1 MVSSGDHA
9 DDRSGSA
16 SMISQM
22 TKRERVEAALNLQ
35 EVDRV
40 PVYDLLACDAVIEHY
55 AGEPLTIDD
64 GLRIKCKAINRCL
77 DLTRSVNPPN
87 SPTVIDNG
95 DGWVHRREKWTGWIE
110 KRPFDDTDGALKW
123 LEQDMETR
131 NSIHPGEAER
141 EQFRRHFL
149 HLQSLCG
156 DTVIMHECTG
166 VGIES
171 VYHLL
176 GWDLFSYVL
185 ADYPDI
191 VSAWLESYT
200 SHQIRLIHVI
210 ADYKLSPV
218 ALPYGD
224 IAYKGATIFSPVYL
238 RREFMPRLKR
248 INDAWHEH
256 GIKCMFHSDGYLM
269 EVLPDLI
276 ETGIDGLNPIE
287 VCAGMSVKEV
297 KDLYGDRI
305 FIAGGI
311 DVSQLLPFGTPDEI
325 RDVCAQAIRDT
336 GGIGYLMG
344 STTELINMVPAENYR
359 VLVET
364 AWQTPIS

>member
-1 MVSSGDHA
+1 MTRA
-9 DDRSGSA
+9 
-16 SMISQM
+16 M
-22 TKRERVEAALNLQ
+22 TKRERVEAALNL
-35 EVDRV
+35 EPVDRV
-40 PVYDLLACDAVIEHY
+40 PVYDLLASDAVIEHY
-55 AGEPLTIDD
+55 AGEPLTVAD
-64 GLRIKCKAINRCL
+64 GLRIKCKAISRCL
-77 DLTRSVNPPN
+77 DLTRSISAPN
-87 SPTVIDNG
+87 EPHVVDHGN
-95 DGWVHRREKWTGWIE
+95 GWVHQIDRWTGWIAR
-110 KRPFDDTDGALKW
+110 RPFDDPQGAAEW
-123 LEQDMETR
+123 VEQDMAAR
-131 NSIHPGEAER
+131 DRLHPGQTEL
-141 EQFRRHFL
+141 EQFRKSFL
-149 HLQSLCG
+149 YLQELCG

-166 VGIES
+166 VGIETI
-171 VYHLL
+171 YHQL
-176 GWDLFSYVL
+176 GWDLFSCVL
-185 ADYPDI
+185 ADQPDL

-200 SHQIRLIHVI
+200 AHQVRYIHAI
-210 ADYKLSPV
+210 ADYDLSPV

-224 IAYKGATIFSPVYL
+224 IAYKGATLFSPAFL

-297 KDLYGDRI
+297 KDLYGDRL

-311 DVSQLLPFGTPDEI
+311 DVSQLLPFGTPEEVRASCLD
-325 RDVCAQAIRDT
+325 AIRDT

-344 STTELINMVPAENYR
+344 STTELINLVPAENYR

-364 AWQTPIS
+364 AWESGPYPGDH